1 MKYNKILVTG
11 SSGFI
16 GSHMAD
22 TLEENGY
29 QVILFDVVPSN
40 YKTKTQEE
48 FIGDILNPDDITTAI
63 KGCDAVYHFAALA
76 DLDEA
81 LDNPAQ
87 TVEVNLLGTINIL
100 EACRKNNVERFIY
113 ASTVYVHSREGGF
126 YRCSKVAAEQYIQEY
141 HNRYGINYCI
151 LRYGSLYGPRSG
163 EDNGLWQIINNAIIT
178 GELQYMG
185 NPESL
190 REYIHVDDAAK
201 SSLMA
206 LNNDFK
212 NQRIILSGQEPMRV
226 FDLLKMIGEIL
237 DIKKDIIFQDNTYTG
252 HYIRTP
258 YSYNEKIG
266 KKYIPSMHVDMGQG
280 LIQLINEIKNSKSNS

>member
-113 ASTVYVHSREGGF
+113 ASRF
-126 YRCSKVAAEQYIQEY
+126 MFIPAKVAFT
-141 HNRYGINYCI
+141 
-151 LRYGSLYGPRSG
+151 
-163 EDNGLWQIINNAIIT
+163 DVVK
-178 GELQYMG
+178 LQQ
-185 NPESL
+185 N
-190 REYIHVDDAAK
+190 
-201 SSLMA
+201 
-206 LNNDFK
+206 
-212 NQRIILSGQEPMRV
+212 
-226 FDLLKMIGEIL
+226 
-237 DIKKDIIFQDNTYTG
+237 NTYKNT
-252 HYIRTP
+252 I
-258 YSYNEKIG
+258 IG
-266 KKYIPSMHVDMGQG
+266 MVLTIVF
-280 LIQLINEIKNSKSNS
+280 